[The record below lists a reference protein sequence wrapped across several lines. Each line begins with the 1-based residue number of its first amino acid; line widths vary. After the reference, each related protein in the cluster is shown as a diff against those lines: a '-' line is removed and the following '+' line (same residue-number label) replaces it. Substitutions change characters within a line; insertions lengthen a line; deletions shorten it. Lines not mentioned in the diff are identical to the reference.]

1 MKQNIEKK
9 KNYSNESYL
18 IKLRTLAKVS
28 IGLSCFAILLLRGE
42 NTENA
47 LMSLT

>member
-1 MKQNIEKK
+1 MKHNIEKK
-9 KNYSNESYL
+9 KNYSDESYL

-28 IGLSCFAILLLRGE
+28 IGLSCFAILLLGE